1 MGVCSVGNCGGDP
14 QEKGLRD
21 GAEILQT
28 EFDPAVLFRSESAAK
43 VRRDGWLDDP
53 RVGKVKTKFS
63 WESTREKSFSNAYW
77 AVLDR
82 FDQQRL
88 LVIGDVILDE
98 YLSGSAHRLSPEA
111 PVPIVQVDD
120 EEIVLGGSGN
130 VAMNAMAMGAQCDWV
145 GCDWK

>member
-1 MGVCSVGNCGGDP
+1 MGIDEG
-14 QEKGLRD
+14 KI
-21 GAEILQT
+21 IL
-28 EFDPAVLFRSESAAK
+28 ERL
-43 VRRDGWLDDP
+43 L
-53 RVGKVKTKFS
+53 
-63 WESTREKSFSNAYW
+63 

-120 EEIVLGGSGN
+120 EDIVLGGSGN
-130 VAMNAMAMGAQCDWV
+130 VAMNAMAISPVVSMVIPRPRRPAGT
-145 GCDWK
+145 